1 MNKTSKT
8 VQINMDNR
16 LLEVPWGLTILQAA
30 QRNGIY
36 IPTLCAHKDLTPFG
50 GCRMCIV
57 EVEGM
62 RGFPTA
68 CTTPVEEG
76 MVIRTRT
83 SQVQAERKE
92 ILQLILSEHTSSCLI
107 CDEKVECR
115 EFMGTIRKAGVTTGC
130 RYCPNDDQCE
140 LQDVVDYLELDE
152 IGYPVYYRGLQV
164 EKEDPFYDR
173 DYNLCILCG
182 RCIRVC
188 QEVRAANT
196 LAFKQRGRYT
206 VIGPAFDRTHM
217 EAGCEFCGACVSVC
231 PTGALSEKARKWEG
245 KPDREEITTC
255 ALCGVGCQMRLLI
268 KGEKIIGSLPAEDP
282 VVNNGQLCV
291 KGRFCVTELVNH
303 HRRLRKPQQRQNGT
317 EMEISWDE
325 AIQAAAAKLSTCSP
339 KQFGMLISP
348 NCSNEDLYIAQKF
361 ARVAMGAPNI
371 DSSARTFYGHGFN
384 AYLDLLRQSA
394 ALADLEKSSAI
405 LCVGL
410 DARFGRSVVGVAL
423 RKAMKRGARIVTIN
437 PRPHNLALIAD
448 NWLQPVLG
456 AEVSLLRSLVKMT
469 ERKNSTSQSR
479 TKGQGRGLKQDLLTV
494 AEMLKD
500 ARAPAI
506 LVGSEFLQHHQSWQ
520 IFQLVG
526 KLAQNVGARIL
537 PLPAQNNLVGS
548 LLMGTYPELLPGGF
562 SSADEKRAREF
573 KKSWSADVTK
583 LFTRWNAS
591 ALRRG
596 GGLKVLYLI
605 GEVVPDSHQL
615 ADFTIYQ
622 NIYPPDSPDANGL
635 VLPSAAFTEAAGTFI
650 NGEGRIQR
658 VRKAVRPPGEA
669 LPDWEILCRIARKMG
684 KKGFDFSSARQVHS
698 EISRSVTG
706 LGSFQKPKRKA
717 VPLAWQGKMN
727 VFRPKTSGRAKA
739 SKQIPFILHAS
750 SVEHVYRGFPLSAYV
765 EGARKVFPQDTVDI
779 NPKDA
784 QKTGISQGETV
795 VVSCEHFRET
805 WTANIMDEQPPG
817 TLHVILHQSAS
828 LGANPHRVKVKK
840 KDA

>member
-1 MNKTSKT
+1 MGKTSKT
-8 VQINMDNR
+8 VQINMDNQR
-16 LLEVPWGLTILQAA
+16 LEVHRGLTILQAA
-30 QRNGIY
+30 ESNGIY
-36 IPTLCAHKDLTPFG
+36 IPTLCAHQDLSPFG

-76 MVIRTRT
+76 MVIRTKT

-92 ILQLILSEHTSSCLI
+92 ILQLILSEHTSSCLV
-107 CDEKVECR
+107 CDEKVECK

-152 IGYPVYYRGLQV
+152 IGYPVYYRGLRV

-196 LAFKQRGRYT
+196 LAFKQRGRFT

-245 KPDREEITTC
+245 KPDREQITTC

-268 KGEKIIGSLPAEDP
+268 KGEKIIGSLPAQDP
-282 VVNNGQLCV
+282 VVNSGQLCV

-303 HRRLRKPQQRQNGT
+303 HRRLRKPQRHQNGT
-317 EMEISWDE
+317 EVELSWNE
-325 AIQAAAAKLSTCSP
+325 AIEAAAAELSVCAP

-361 ARVAMGAPNI
+361 ARVAMGSPNI
-371 DSSARTFYGHGFN
+371 DSSTRTFYGHGFS
-384 AYLDLLRQSA
+384 AYLDLFRQSA
-394 ALADLEKSSAI
+394 PLADLEKSSDI

-437 PRPHNLALIAD
+437 PRPHNLALMAD
-448 NWLQPVLG
+448 IWLKPILG
-456 AEVSLLRSLVKMT
+456 AEAGLLRSLVKMT
-469 ERKNSTSQSR
+469 ERKNSTSR
-479 TKGQGRGLKQDLLTV
+479 TRAKGQGRGLTQDLLTV
-494 AEMLKD
+494 AEMLKN
-500 ARAPAI
+500 AHSPAI
-506 LVGSEFLQHHQSWQ
+506 LVGSEFLQHDKSWQ
-520 IFQLVG
+520 IFELVG
-526 KLAQNVGARIL
+526 RLAQNVGARIL
-537 PLPAQNNLVGS
+537 PLPAQNNLLGS
-548 LLMGTYPELLPGGF
+548 ILMGTYPEILPGGF
-562 SSADEKRAREF
+562 SSADEKKARQF
-573 KKSWSADVTK
+573 KKSWSVNLAQFSTG
-583 LFTRWNAS
+583 WNAS
-591 ALRRG
+591 ALSTGPR
-596 GGLKVLYLI
+596 LKVLYLI
-605 GEVVPDSHQL
+605 GENLPGFDQL

-622 NIYPPDSPDANGL
+622 NIYSPDSPTVDAL
-635 VLPSAAFTEAAGTFI
+635 VLPSAAFTEADGTFI

-658 VRKAVRPPGEA
+658 VRKAVNPPGDA

-684 KKGFDFSSARQVHS
+684 KKGFDFSSAGQIHR
-698 EISRSVTG
+698 EISRSVMN
-706 LGSFQKPKRKA
+706 LGRFHRPKRKP
-717 VPLAWQGKMN
+717 VPLTWQGRVN
-727 VFRPKTSGRAKA
+727 VSRPKPSGKVKDG
-739 SKQIPFILHAS
+739 KQIPFLLHAS
-750 SVEHVYRGFPLSAYV
+750 SAEHVYRGFLLTAFV
-765 EGARKVFPQDTVDI
+765 EGARQIFPQDMVDI

-784 QKTGISQGETV
+784 QKKGISQGDAV
-795 VVSCEHFRET
+795 VVSCERFQET
-805 WTANIMDEQPPG
+805 WTANIVDEQPPR
-817 TLHVILHQSAS
+817 TLHVTLHQSAS

-840 KDA
+840 KDV